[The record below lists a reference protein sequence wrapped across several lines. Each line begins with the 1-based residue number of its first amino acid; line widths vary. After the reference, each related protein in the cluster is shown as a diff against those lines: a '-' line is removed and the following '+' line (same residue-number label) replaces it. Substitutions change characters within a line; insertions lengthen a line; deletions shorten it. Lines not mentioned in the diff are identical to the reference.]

1 MRTIKKSDKKSSHII
16 EIVSCIIFFGF
27 FIIFAL
33 ITIFKPKETFSELE
47 NKSLERKPKLSAK
60 TWFDR
65 TYTDKLEKYVADHFS
80 GRVGWLELK
89 SGIETA
95 VGKKEISGIYVL
107 KDRLIEKISE
117 PDYSDVDKS
126 ITAINEFSKE
136 NDIPVYTMLV
146 PTSAEFYK
154 DELSYFYPE
163 LDQRSFIDYV
173 YSGLDDDITKID
185 VYDVLN
191 SHKNEYIYY
200 RTDHHWTSLGAYYAY
215 AAAGGKMSY
224 VPHELSYYDVE
235 HASDSFKGTFYS
247 KTLNTSVKGDTMDY
261 YHDPDGDKPMT
272 VEVTQVFGSD
282 PEVSDS
288 IYYRNYLD
296 VKDKYASFLGTN
308 APIVTIRTGNEGGK
322 LLIIKDSYAHC
333 YSQFLTDHYSE
344 ITLIDMRYIQISYKK
359 IIDVS
364 NYDEALVL
372 YNVSSFAGDTDLKK
386 LLYS

>member
-1 MRTIKKSDKKSSHII
+1 MRKIKRSEKRNSSII
-16 EIVSCIIFFGF
+16 EIISCIVFFGF
-27 FIIFAL
+27 LVIFAV
-33 ITIFKPKETFSELE
+33 ITIFMPKATFSELE

-65 TYTDKLEKYVADHFS
+65 TYTDKLEKFVADHFS

-95 VGKKEISGIYVL
+95 VGKKEINGIYVL
-107 KDRLIEKISE
+107 KDRLIEKVVE
-117 PDYSDVDKS
+117 PNYVDVDKS
-126 ITAINEFSKE
+126 IMAINKFAEE
-136 NDIPVYTMLV
+136 NNFPVNIMLV

-154 DELSYFYPE
+154 DQIASFYPE

-173 YSGLDDDITKID
+173 YSGLDDEINRID
-185 VYDVLN
+185 VYDTLN
-191 SHKNEYIYY
+191 SHSDEYIFY

-215 AAAGGKMSY
+215 SEMGEKMGFT
-224 VPHELSYYDVE
+224 PHELSYYDIE

-247 KTLNTSVKGDTMDY
+247 KTLNSSVLADTMDY
-261 YHDPDGDKPMT
+261 YHDPNGDKPMT
-272 VEVTQVFGSD
+272 VEVTQVFGEA
-282 PEVSDS
+282 PEVNDS
-288 IYYRNYLD
+288 IYYRDYLN

-308 APIVTIRTGNEGGK
+308 APIVNIKTGNEGGK
-322 LLIIKDSYAHC
+322 LLIVKDSYAHC
-333 YSQFLTDHYSE
+333 FSQFITDHYSE

-364 NYDEALVL
+364 DYDEALIL

-386 LLYS
+386 LLYN

>member
-47 NKSLERKPKLSAK
+47 NKSLERKPKLSVK

-80 GRVGWLELK
+80 GRIGWLELK
-89 SGIETA
+89 LGIETA
-95 VGKKEISGIYVL
+95 VGKKEIGGIYVL
-107 KDRLIEKISE
+107 KDRLIEKVTE

-136 NDIPVYTMLV
+136 NDISVYTMLV

-185 VYDVLN
+185 VYDVLS

-215 AAAGGKMSY
+215 AAAGGKMGY

-247 KTLNTSVKGDTMDY
+247 KTLNTSVKDDTMDY
-261 YHDPDGDKPMT
+261 YHDPDGDNPMT

-308 APIVTIRTGNEGGK
+308 APIVTIKTGNEGGK

-364 NYDEALVL
+364 DYDEALVL

>member
-47 NKSLERKPKLSAK
+47 NKSLERKPKLSVK

-95 VGKKEISGIYVL
+95 VGKKEIGGIYVL

-185 VYDVLN
+185 VYDVLSSRKKRVYLLQN
-191 SHKNEYIYY
+191 GSSLDIAWSILCLCCGRRENGLCSA
-200 RTDHHWTSLGAYYAY
+200 RT
-215 AAAGGKMSY
+215 
-224 VPHELSYYDVE
+224 
-235 HASDSFKGTFYS
+235 
-247 KTLNTSVKGDTMDY
+247 
-261 YHDPDGDKPMT
+261 
-272 VEVTQVFGSD
+272 
-282 PEVSDS
+282 
-288 IYYRNYLD
+288 
-296 VKDKYASFLGTN
+296 FL
-308 APIVTIRTGNEGGK
+308 
-322 LLIIKDSYAHC
+322 L
-333 YSQFLTDHYSE
+333 
-344 ITLIDMRYIQISYKK
+344 
-359 IIDVS
+359 
-364 NYDEALVL
+364 
-372 YNVSSFAGDTDLKK
+372 
-386 LLYS
+386 

>member
-1 MRTIKKSDKKSSHII
+1 MIKIKKSDKKGRNII
-16 EIVSCIIFFGF
+16 DIVSCVIFFGF
-27 FIIFAL
+27 FVIFAL

-47 NKSLERKPKLSAK
+47 NKALERQPKLSVK

-95 VGKKEISGIYVL
+95 VGKKEISGIYIL
-107 KDRLIEKISE
+107 KDRLIEKVKS
-117 PDYSDVDKS
+117 PNYTDVDKN
-126 ITAINEFSKE
+126 IMAINKFAEE
-136 NDIPVYTMLV
+136 NDFPVYTMLV

-154 DELSYFYPE
+154 DQLADFYPE
-163 LDQRSFIDYV
+163 LDQRDFIDYV
-173 YSGLDDDITKID
+173 YSGLNDNVGKID
-185 VYDVLN
+185 VYDVLD
-191 SHKNEYIYY
+191 SHKDEYIYY

-215 AAAGGKMSY
+215 AAAGEKMSY

-247 KTLNTSVKGDTMDY
+247 KTLNTSVKDDTMDY
-261 YHDPDGDKPMT
+261 YHDPNGDKPVK
-272 VEVTQVFGSD
+272 VEVTQVFGAD
-282 PEVSDS
+282 PEVNDS
-288 IYYRNYLD
+288 IYYRNYLN

-308 APIVTIRTGNEGGK
+308 APIVTIKTGNEGGK
-322 LLIIKDSYAHC
+322 LLIVKDSYAHC
-333 YSQFLTDHYSE
+333 YSQFLIDHYSE

-364 NYDEALVL
+364 AYDEALIL

-386 LLYS
+386 LLYN

>member
-1 MRTIKKSDKKSSHII
+1 MRTIKKSNKKGRNII
-16 EIVSCIIFFGF
+16 EIISCIVFFGF
-27 FIIFAL
+27 LIVFAL
-33 ITIFKPKETFSELE
+33 ITVFSPKETFSELE

-65 TYTDKLEKYVADHFS
+65 SYTDKLEKYIADHFS

-89 SGIETA
+89 SNIETS
-95 VGKKEISGIYVL
+95 VGKKELNGIYIL
-107 KDRLIEKISE
+107 KNRLIEKVSA

-126 ITAINEFSKE
+126 INAINTFGAE
-136 NDIPVYTMLV
+136 NDIPVYVMLV

-154 DELSYFYPE
+154 DELAAFYPQ
-163 LDQRSFIDYV
+163 LDQRGFIDYV
-173 YSGLDDDITKID
+173 YSVLDEGISTID
-185 VYDVLN
+185 VYDVLR
-191 SHKNEYIYY
+191 SHKDDYVYY

-215 AAAGGKMSY
+215 AAAGEQMGY
-224 VPHELSYYDVE
+224 TPRELSFYDVE

-247 KTLNTSVKGDTMDY
+247 KTLSTAIEDDTMDF
-261 YHDPDGDKPMT
+261 YHSPDGDSPVT
-272 VEVTQVFGSD
+272 VEVTQEFGSK

-288 IYYRNYLD
+288 IYFRDYLD

-308 APIVTIRTGNEGGK
+308 APIVTIKTGSEGGK

-333 YSQFLTDHYSE
+333 YSQFLTEDYSE
-344 ITLIDMRYIQISYKK
+344 ITLIDMRYIQLSYKK

-364 NYDEALVL
+364 EYDEALFL

>member
-1 MRTIKKSDKKSSHII
+1 MRKIKKSDKKSRNIVEII
-16 EIVSCIIFFGF
+16 SCILFFGF
-27 FIIFAL
+27 FVIFAL
-33 ITIFKPKETFSELE
+33 ITIFKPKETFSDLE
-47 NKSLERKPKLSAK
+47 NKSLERQPKLSAK

-65 TYTDKLEKYVADHFS
+65 TYTDKLEKFVADHFS

-89 SGIETA
+89 SGVETA
-95 VGKKEISGIYVL
+95 VGKKEIGGIYIL
-107 KDRLIEKISE
+107 KDRLIEKVKT
-117 PDYSDVDKS
+117 PDYSDVDKNVM
-126 ITAINEFSKE
+126 AINNFAEE
-136 NDIPVYTMLV
+136 NDFPVYMMLV

-154 DELSYFYPE
+154 DHLADFYPE
-163 LDQRSFIDYV
+163 LDQKSFIDYV
-173 YSGLDDDITKID
+173 YSGLNDNIAMIN
-185 VYDVLN
+185 VYDELK
-191 SHKNEYIYY
+191 SHKDDYIYY

-215 AAAGGKMSY
+215 AAAGEIMGY
-224 VPHELSYYDVE
+224 DPHELSYYNVE

-247 KTLNTSVKGDTMDY
+247 KTLNTSVKDDTMDY
-261 YHDPDGDKPMT
+261 YHEPDGDKPLT

-288 IYYRNYLD
+288 IYYRDYLN

-308 APIVTIRTGNEGGK
+308 APIVNIKTGNEGGK

-333 YSQFLTDHYSE
+333 YSQFLIDHYSE

-364 NYDEALVL
+364 DYDEALIL